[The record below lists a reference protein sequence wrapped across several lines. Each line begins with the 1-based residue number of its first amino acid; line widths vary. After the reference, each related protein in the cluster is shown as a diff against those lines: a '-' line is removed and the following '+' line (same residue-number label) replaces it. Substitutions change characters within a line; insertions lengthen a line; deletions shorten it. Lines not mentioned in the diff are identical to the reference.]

1 MFFYFSR
8 MKKLIVKYS
17 IEFLVIFFGITISFT
32 LQEYSKQNASL
43 KKQQDGLKRVMEDL
57 KLDEFIFELTL
68 RTNTYQIQ
76 ASKQILNNSISN
88 DNYNLTVPY
97 FGTFLND
104 TAIKSLMSTGLIEG
118 YGNQELITDLLK
130 YYRNDYDFVK
140 DQSEG
145 DEKLMFQ
152 RLEYVTKNFEIDSV
166 SLNKK
171 SNFGD
176 LNMPYFYLSKE
187 VLSKLQKDKIYR
199 SFLNNIIYIK
209 IAYNNF
215 VGSALKKNREL
226 QTKTSNQIKLYK

>member
-1 MFFYFSR
+1 MISQWIDR
-8 MKKLIVKYS
+8 LHTIVKCCK
-17 IEFLVIFFGITISFT
+17 IEIGSTKVNLFPCKGHSLGGMFIGINNVLFT
-32 LQEYSKQNASL
+32 
-43 KKQQDGLKRVMEDL
+43 G
-57 KLDEFIFELTL
+57 DEFIFELTL
-68 RTNTYQIQ
+68 RTNTHQIQ

-118 YGNQELITDLLK
+118 YDNQELITDLLK

-215 VGSALKKNREL
+215 VGSALKKNR
-226 QTKTSNQIKLYK
+226 

>member
-1 MFFYFSR
+1 
-8 MKKLIVKYS
+8 
-17 IEFLVIFFGITISFT
+17 
-32 LQEYSKQNASL
+32 
-43 KKQQDGLKRVMEDL
+43 
-57 KLDEFIFELTL
+57 
-68 RTNTYQIQ
+68 
-76 ASKQILNNSISN
+76 
-88 DNYNLTVPY
+88 
-97 FGTFLND
+97 
-104 TAIKSLMSTGLIEG
+104 MSTGLIEG
-118 YGNQELITDLLK
+118 YDNQELITDLLK

-171 SNFGD
+171 SHLRD
-176 LNMPYFYLSKE
+176 LTTPSFYLLKE
-187 VLSKLQKDKIYR
+187 VFSKLHTAKIYR

>member
-1 MFFYFSR
+1 M
-8 MKKLIVKYS
+8 
-17 IEFLVIFFGITISFT
+17 
-32 LQEYSKQNASL
+32 L
-43 KKQQDGLKRVMEDL
+43 KDL

-68 RTNTYQIQ
+68 RTNTHQIQ

-118 YGNQELITDLLK
+118 YDNQELITDLLK

>member
-1 MFFYFSR
+1 MCIR
-8 MKKLIVKYS
+8 DR
-17 IEFLVIFFGITISFT
+17 SFT
-32 LQEYSKQNASL
+32 LQEYSKQNANL
-43 KKQQDGLKRVMEDL
+43 KKQQDGLKRVLKDL

-68 RTNTYQIQ
+68 RTNTHQIQ

-118 YGNQELITDLLK
+118 YDNQELITDLLK

>member
-1 MFFYFSR
+1 MHPIFSQ
-8 MKKLIVKYS
+8 INH
-17 IEFLVIFFGITISFT
+17 FLDAGINNIFFDADQSLWIATRDGII
-32 LQEYSKQNASL
+32 YL
-43 KKQQDGLKRVMEDL
+43 KKQQDGLKRVLKDL

-68 RTNTYQIQ
+68 RTNTHQIQ

-118 YGNQELITDLLK
+118 YDNQELITDLLK